1 MDMTLQ
7 DDILNN
13 LGQQMSQDIDNEVM
27 CELLEEAG
35 WHRARAN
42 KKHDHQDIVRWVEN
56 NATDQVQGYRYTW
69 AFAQARDATA
79 FLLVWA

>member
-1 MDMTLQ
+1 MTLQ

-35 WHRARAN
+35 WHRVRAN
-42 KKHDHQDIVRWVEN
+42 KKHDYLDIAKWVEN
-56 NATDQVQGYRYTW
+56 NVTDQAHGYQHTW
-69 AFAQARDATA
+69 AFTQARDATA